1 MSLKAT
7 GDARRPERWYDTERC
22 TQELGLT
29 VSSTLASGF
38 TSKSRQVIKQ
48 ASSCSCSS
56 RSDKSCHAE
65 QAQPPLTLAGP
76 AQVAG
81 HQDVRAAW
89 FQQIQSDG
97 ASGNGGNDWAFA
109 RRQIGT
115 VTRLAEESCPLKS
128 LRSHP
133 KVEVL
138 EDDCDEQV
146 EE

>member
-76 AQVAG
+76 AQLQATKMCAQPG
-81 HQDVRAAW
+81 TSESNQMELRGTAEMTGRLPGDK
-89 FQQIQSDG
+89 S
-97 ASGNGGNDWAFA
+97 A
-109 RRQIGT
+109 R
-115 VTRLAEESCPLKS
+115 
-128 LRSHP
+128 
-133 KVEVL
+133 
-138 EDDCDEQV
+138 
-146 EE
+146 